1 MKEKTIGLALVIAA
15 ILVAAAA
22 SANPAGP
29 AGQKTAYNLRL
40 GVCDWTIAKT
50 GDPAAFELAS
60 RLGLDGVQVSLVPKG
75 DSLALADP
83 ALRRVFL
90 KAFRRARIPI
100 ASFAIGDL
108 NDVPLKSDPRAE
120 EWLAKGIDVAAAMNV
135 KIILV
140 PFFGKGDLRNDP
152 AGIDAVV
159 AALKRL
165 APKAEARG
173 IVLALE
179 SYLSA
184 GDNLKILERI
194 GSPAVQIYYDVANS
208 QDVGRPILEEIRQL
222 GTHIVEV
229 HAKDTKDLYGKGS
242 IDFPA
247 VLKALE
253 DIGYGG
259 WLVIEGTKMPL
270 GVEESVRYD
279 ADYLRTVFATLTS
292 R

>member
-1 MKEKTIGLALVIAA
+1 MKETTVGLALFIVV
-15 ILVAAAA
+15 ILVASAA
-22 SANPAGP
+22 SANPADP
-29 AGQKTAYNLRL
+29 TSQRIVYNLRV

-50 GDPAAFELAS
+50 GDPAAFELAA
-60 RLGLDGVQVSLVPKG
+60 RLGLDGVQASLVLKG

-83 ALRRVFL
+83 AFRQVFL
-90 KAFRRARIPI
+90 KAVWRARIPI
-100 ASFAIGDL
+100 ASLAIGDL

-140 PFFGKGDLRNDP
+140 PFFGKGDLRDDP
-152 AGIDAVV
+152 AGIDAVI

-184 GDNLKILERI
+184 GDNLKILERV
-194 GSPAVQIYYDVANS
+194 GSPAVQVYYDVANS
-208 QDVGRPILEEIRQL
+208 QAVGRPILEEIRQL
-222 GTHIVEV
+222 GPHIVEV

-253 DIGYGG
+253 DIGYNG

-279 ADYLRTVFATLTS
+279 ADYLRTVFAI
-292 R
+292 RRP